1 MKSLSIIIPVLNE
14 SSVINRT
21 IARLMNVKR
30 DGVIEIIV
38 VDGSPDKLTIRAIES
53 KEVIKLASPKG
64 RGVQMNAGAV
74 AATGEILL
82 FLHADTILPHLS
94 CDDIFFALKESD
106 AVGGAFR
113 LGIRSRRGA
122 FRLIEF
128 VANIRTHISRIPYGD
143 QAIFI
148 RSNFFH
154 KVGGYKEIPIMED
167 VELMRRIKQTGNGII
182 ILPTYVQTSAR
193 RWEKEGVV
201 YGTLR
206 NWLLITLFRFGV
218 SPQILTKFYR

>member
-14 SSVINRT
+14 ASVINRT

-30 DGVIEIIV
+30 NGIIEIIV
-38 VDGSPDKLTIRAIES
+38 VDGSPDKGTIRTIES

-74 AATGEILL
+74 AATGDILL
-82 FLHADTILPHLS
+82 FLHADTILPHHS
-94 CDDIFFALKESD
+94 CDDIFFALKKSD

-182 ILPTYVQTSAR
+182 ILPAQVQTSAR

-206 NWLLITLFRFGV
+206 NWSLMTLFLLGA
-218 SPQILTKFYR
+218 SPETLAKFYR